1 MVRSPARSKE
11 SKWSHLRRRPRYIK
25 PTHRSFTVTWQDS
38 TPNSTQDGKG
48 SSCNVSS
55 AEAVPTGNPVNDPHG
70 NLLAQSKPDLLDKSP
85 SFELDTVPPSYST
98 SPDREVVVDEH
109 TLEVVR
115 SGYESELEED
125 PVPHSVPKLRLL
137 PSSAKALSELLPNFQ
152 PSKSIG
158 LLKHLCIDS
167 HPLIIECTREPQL
180 VKKPLLNIIAERQP
194 SKSEN
199 LTANGMSSSFG
210 KERSRKKLDFQA
222 DTNGVAVSTFW
233 RQHGTF
239 STSKSANLHGK
250 EERSAEKESK
260 SRHSKMH
267 HVEVSKGSTPENQEV
282 ASVKKHMSDVAS
294 MSKGQRTTV
303 AKIQNEEKSV
313 HACEM
318 ESQKHNLFGNRL
330 VVAAR
335 KCTLDLAAF
344 RPKSHSTPIVPMR
357 HITLNA
363 DPSIPMEL
371 GPVLP
376 RILKR
381 TALKL
386 EAQPVSS
393 DIIHAA
399 KNAPHM
405 SSISPCTP
413 AQYQQHSRA
422 TSHSLTK
429 QRQHIT
435 CPDNIAYGG
444 ADKSNESSIG
454 KAGKVILVEQQDVCI
469 PRHQDCDSAKQL
481 CLPKHNRS
489 QDCAEDMQASEKR
502 LARLHVSFFDG
513 QSRHLGRSVI
523 NNDMQSEAGS
533 PVIPKLQES
542 GRTRKG
548 KMDACSESEHQVLE
562 LKLLKS
568 GQTKSSRD
576 AQCGTE
582 SPIILKLQ
590 ESAQAKKPRMDKH
603 DLPESSAIAK
613 LQERAQRK
621 KRKKA
626 KVWVRVQLYDQP
638 NGRRSKADVN
648 MYDIY
653 LTLALEIIEEN
664 SSATSSICLSLAKCM
679 HMFPRC
685 CLCFFFSC
693 SFTLYKAAS
702 HLTATLSLLERQKC
716 QSDKE
721 KTVMKWFYEEV
732 AKDAT
737 AIIDDVQ
744 LYTNELFELE
754 KEVQRMNALSE
765 QLYNIGLE
773 VQKYVKENSIQGV
786 DPFQFYFEGEHYE

>member
-25 PTHRSFTVTWQDS
+25 PTHRSFRVPWQDS
-38 TPNSTQDGKG
+38 TPNSTEDGKG

-55 AEAVPTGNPVNDPHG
+55 AEAVPTGNPVNDPHA

-85 SFELDTVPPSYST
+85 SLELDTVPPSYST
-98 SPDREVVVDEH
+98 SPDREELVNKH

-115 SGYESELEED
+115 SGYESDLEED

-137 PSSAKALSELLPNFQ
+137 PSSGKALSELLPNFQ

-158 LLKHLCIDS
+158 LLKHLCVDS
-167 HPLIIECTREPQL
+167 HPLISECTREPQL
-180 VKKPLLNIIAERQP
+180 VKRPLLNIIAEQQP

-199 LTANGMSSSFG
+199 LAANGMSSSFG

-239 STSKSANLHGK
+239 STNESANLHGK

-267 HVEVSKGSTPENQEV
+267 HVEVPKGSSPENQEV

-294 MSKGQRTTV
+294 MSKGQLTTV

-313 HACEM
+313 RACEM
-318 ESQKHNLFGNRL
+318 ESQKHNLFGNQL

-335 KCTLDLAAF
+335 KRTLDLAAF
-344 RPKSHSTPIVPMR
+344 RPKSHSTPIVPVR
-357 HITLNA
+357 HVTSNA
-363 DPSIPMEL
+363 EPSIPMEL
-371 GPVLP
+371 GPVLLP

-381 TALKL
+381 TELKL

-405 SSISPCTP
+405 SSIFPCTP

-429 QRQHIT
+429 QRQYIT
-435 CPDNIAYGG
+435 RPDNIASGG
-444 ADKSNESSIG
+444 ADKNNELSIG

-469 PRHQDCDSAKQL
+469 SRHQDCDSAKQL

-502 LARLHVSFFDG
+502 LARLHVSFDG
-513 QSRHLGRSVI
+513 QSRHLEHSVI
-523 NNDMQSEAGS
+523 SNDMQSEAGS

-548 KMDACSESEHQVLE
+548 KMDACSEREHQVLE

-582 SPIILKLQ
+582 SPVILKLQ
-590 ESAQAKKPRMDKH
+590 ESAQGKKPRMDKH
-603 DLPESSAIAK
+603 DLPKSSAIAK
-613 LQERAQRK
+613 FQERAERK

-638 NGRRSKADVN
+638 NGTRSKADVN

-685 CLCFFFSC
+685 CLFFFHAPS
-693 SFTLYKAAS
+693 
-702 HLTATLSLLERQKC
+702 
-716 QSDKE
+716 
-721 KTVMKWFYEEV
+721 
-732 AKDAT
+732 
-737 AIIDDVQ
+737 
-744 LYTNELFELE
+744 LYT
-754 KEVQRMNALSE
+754 KQHRT
-765 QLYNIGLE
+765 
-773 VQKYVKENSIQGV
+773 
-786 DPFQFYFEGEHYE
+786 

>member
-25 PTHRSFTVTWQDS
+25 PTHRSFRVPWQDS
-38 TPNSTQDGKG
+38 TPNSTEDGKG

-55 AEAVPTGNPVNDPHG
+55 AEAVPTGNPVNDPHA

-85 SFELDTVPPSYST
+85 SLELDTVPPSYST
-98 SPDREVVVDEH
+98 SPDREELVNKH

-115 SGYESELEED
+115 SGYESDLEED

-137 PSSAKALSELLPNFQ
+137 PSSGKALSELLPNFQ

-158 LLKHLCIDS
+158 LLKHLCVDS
-167 HPLIIECTREPQL
+167 HPLISECTREPQL
-180 VKKPLLNIIAERQP
+180 VKRPLLNIIAEQQP

-199 LTANGMSSSFG
+199 LAANGMSSSFG

-239 STSKSANLHGK
+239 STNESANLHGK

-267 HVEVSKGSTPENQEV
+267 HVEVPKGSSPENQEV

-294 MSKGQRTTV
+294 MSKGQLTTV

-313 HACEM
+313 RACEM
-318 ESQKHNLFGNRL
+318 ESQKHNLFGNQL

-335 KCTLDLAAF
+335 KRTLDLAAF
-344 RPKSHSTPIVPMR
+344 RPKSHSTPIVPVR
-357 HITLNA
+357 HVTSNA
-363 DPSIPMEL
+363 EPSIPMEL
-371 GPVLP
+371 GPVLLP

-381 TALKL
+381 TELKL

-405 SSISPCTP
+405 SSIFPCTP

-429 QRQHIT
+429 QRQYIT
-435 CPDNIAYGG
+435 RPDNIASGG
-444 ADKSNESSIG
+444 ADKNNELSIG

-469 PRHQDCDSAKQL
+469 SRHQDCDSAKQL

-502 LARLHVSFFDG
+502 LARLHVSFDG
-513 QSRHLGRSVI
+513 QSRHLEHSVI
-523 NNDMQSEAGS
+523 SNDMQSEAGS

-548 KMDACSESEHQVLE
+548 KMDACSEREHQVLE

-582 SPIILKLQ
+582 SPVILKLQ
-590 ESAQAKKPRMDKH
+590 ESAQGKKPRMDKH
-603 DLPESSAIAK
+603 DLPKSSAIAK
-613 LQERAQRK
+613 FQERAERK

-638 NGRRSKADVN
+638 NGTRSKADVN

-664 SSATSSICLSLAKCM
+664 
-679 HMFPRC
+679 
-685 CLCFFFSC
+685 
-693 SFTLYKAAS
+693 
-702 HLTATLSLLERQKC
+702 RQKC

-754 KEVQRMNALSE
+754 KEVRRMNALSK

-773 VQKYVKENSIQGV
+773 VQKYVKENNIQGV
-786 DPFQFYFEGEHYE
+786 DPFQFYFEGELYA